1 MDQNQILG
9 CTDNSQVWA
18 KKAFRS
24 PEKRCKSQRDLPG
37 ATQLPIILCGIIQ
50 Q

>member
-1 MDQNQILG
+1 MDQNQILSYS
-9 CTDNSQVWA
+9 DNQPTVG
-18 KKAFRS
+18 KEKS

-37 ATQLPIILCGIIQ
+37 GIQLPIILYGIIQ